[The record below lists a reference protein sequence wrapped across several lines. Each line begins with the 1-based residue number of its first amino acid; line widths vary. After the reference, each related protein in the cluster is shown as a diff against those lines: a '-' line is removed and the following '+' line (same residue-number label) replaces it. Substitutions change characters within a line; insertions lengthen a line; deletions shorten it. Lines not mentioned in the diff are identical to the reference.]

1 MTRRTVLIAL
11 IVLTPLLIGTAGSSA
26 RAAGT
31 SRPLGPY
38 DARLVISEERV
49 ELLLDDADGP
59 AVTEG
64 LQGSIL
70 FFKGAVRH
78 GRLRLRPAAPGRMV
92 AVGRVHRETGVDA
105 VVYLRLRDGSS
116 VRARFP

>member
-1 MTRRTVLIAL
+1 MTRRAVLTAL
-11 IVLTPLLIGTAGSSA
+11 IILAPLLIGAA
-26 RAAGT
+26 RAPAQAAEA

-38 DARLVISEERV
+38 DARLVISNEKV
-49 ELLLDDADGP
+49 ELLLEDANGP
-59 AVTEG
+59 AATDG
-64 LQGSIL
+64 LQGNIL

-78 GRLRLRPAAPGRMV
+78 GRLRLRPEAPGRMV